1 MTSDAYLLLFYDAHQ
16 SRSVTRAAYMSSML
30 PSTISG
36 GETAVLVSL
45 PSTLP
50 SPANPQHLP
59 CLQLVYQLN
68 RSYASQD
75 HPYPARDGFSHP
87 RVARSRPRPGISK
100 LLSQQAYV

>member
-16 SRSVTRAAYMSSML
+16 WRSVARAAYISSML
-30 PSTISG
+30 PGAIFG

-45 PSTLP
+45 PPT
-50 SPANPQHLP
+50 ANPQHLP

-75 HPYPARDGFSHP
+75 HAYPARRDGFSHP
-87 RVARSRPRPGISK
+87 
-100 LLSQQAYV
+100 

>member
-16 SRSVTRAAYMSSML
+16 SRSVTRAAYISSML

-45 PSTLP
+45 
-50 SPANPQHLP
+50 SPTANPQHLS

-68 RSYASQD
+68 RSYASQG
-75 HPYPARDGFSHP
+75 HSYPARDGFSHP
-87 RVARSRPRPGISK
+87 
-100 LLSQQAYV
+100 